1 MCSTEK
7 VIKLLDRY
15 LEVFG
20 LTLDDFLTDAKQSV
34 LFTAPSLEKDLS
46 AFLEEHAGRI
56 KELAKTALDKGYK
69 QIYWVGSG
77 NSWCNLY
84 SGDYILN
91 KMTDVPSKYYKSYDF
106 IWENPARLDKEALVV
121 LASFSGNTEDTA
133 AALRLANEKGATT
146 IAFTSKPDSI
156 LAREADEAI
165 VYNSNGLFILPLAG
179 AFIFSLEIAR
189 LKGKDVSKQ
198 LEQIAMMPKLLGRI
212 YKEEEPRAY
221 RLARKYQ
228 DCDLF
233 YVLASGAAYAI
244 GYKFGLTVF
253 MENMRSNASF
263 METSEFRHG
272 PAEMLDGHKPVMVFL
287 VGIDESR
294 DMSERVIKIA
304 ESNGAEVIRFDA
316 KDYGDFD
323 PLFAPFLLM
332 IPLQWFAVYSAYY
345 RGIFDLDERVL
356 MGRGKMSTGSQ
367 ITWP

>member
-1 MCSTEK
+1 
-7 VIKLLDRY
+7 
-15 LEVFG
+15 
-20 LTLDDFLTDAKQSV
+20 LTLDNFLEKAKKSI
-34 LFTAPSLEKDLS
+34 LFTSPSLEKDLTE
-46 AFLEEHAGRI
+46 FLEEHTERI
-56 KELAKTALDKGYK
+56 KKMASMTLEKGFK

-91 KMTDVPSKYYKSYDF
+91 KMTDLPSAYYKSYDF
-106 IWENPARLDKEALVV
+106 IWTNPSRLDEDSLVI

-133 AALRLANEKGATT
+133 AALRFANEKGATT
-146 IAFTSKPDSI
+146 ISFTSKPDSI

-165 VYNSNGLFILPLAG
+165 VYNSNALFILPLAG
-179 AFIFSLEIAR
+179 AFIFALEIAR
-189 LKGKDVSKQ
+189 LQGRDVSKLFEQ
-198 LEQIAMMPKLLGRI
+198 LGTMPRLLGKI
-212 YKEEEPRAY
+212 YKEEENRAV
-221 RLARKYQ
+221 RLAGKYR
-228 DCDLF
+228 DYDLF
-233 YVLASGAAYAI
+233 YVLSSASAYAV

-253 MENMRSNASF
+253 MENMRVNASF

-272 PAEMLDGHKPVMVFL
+272 PAEMLDGHKPLLVFL
-287 VGIDESR
+287 VGTDESR

-304 ESNGAEVIRFDA
+304 QSNGSEIVRFDA

>member
-1 MCSTEK
+1 MYLTK
-7 VIKLLDRY
+7 RLTKLLDRY

-20 LTLDDFLTDAKQSV
+20 LTLEDFLTDAKQSV

-46 AFLEEHAGRI
+46 AFLEEHTERI
-56 KELAKTALDKGYK
+56 KNLAKTALDKGYK

-84 SGDYILN
+84 SGDYILK
-91 KMTDVPSKYYKSYDF
+91 KMTDLPSDYYKSYDF
-106 IWENPARLDKEALVV
+106 IWTNPSRLDKDALVI

-133 AALRLANEKGATT
+133 AALRFANGKGATT
-146 IAFTSKPDSI
+146 ISFTSKPDSI
-156 LAREADEAI
+156 LAREADESI
-165 VYNSNGLFILPLAG
+165 VYDSNGLFILPLAG

-189 LKGKDVSKQ
+189 LKGRDVSK
-198 LEQIAMMPKLLGRI
+198 LYEQIEIMPELLGRI
-212 YKEEEPRAY
+212 YKEEESRAY

-228 DCDLF
+228 ESDLF

-253 MENMRSNASF
+253 MENMRVNASF
-263 METSEFRHG
+263 IETSEFRHG
-272 PAEMLDGHKPVMVFL
+272 PAEILDGHKPLMVFL
-287 VGIDESR
+287 VGSDESR

-304 ESNGAEVIRFDA
+304 ESNGAEIIRFDV

-356 MGRGKMSTGSQ
+356 MGRGKMSTGNQ